1 MEWDISSSADP
12 RPQIPVNRP
21 TEPAH
26 NSYETQP
33 QGESTPASATDSRL
47 DSAGAWLPRV
57 RLRTRFLLSMLLI
70 TAALTSTSLL
80 LVQRSIRNNVR
91 QSIAVNLRNS
101 VAAFQDFRHERE
113 TMLTSDVAL
122 LADLPI
128 TRAIMTSPDPVTIQ
142 DASQSISQIA
152 ASDLFVMVDRN
163 GRVVALH
170 TKTPGLTRAAA
181 EKYFQMSLDDDRG
194 ETSHWWLGEHH
205 LYQTFVEPIYRG
217 SRTDGTLLGFLV
229 IGYEINDRL
238 AAQVSKIAGSQVAF
252 SSGNE
257 IVATTLSPEQAQGGG
272 MQDLIAGSAHD
283 DPRDIDIGNERFL
296 ATSLVLSGSSSA
308 RVRLSVLGS
317 YDQATKFVDQLNRYL
332 VLLGLTAILVG
343 SGLVFFISH
352 TFTRPLGNL
361 VGGVRALEGGDYH
374 HPLDSSGGDEV
385 AELTRTFD
393 RMRASLLKSQRD
405 LLESEQLATIGR
417 MASSISHD
425 LRHSLAAIVA
435 NSEFLCD
442 SHLTPVQR
450 EELYQEVRSGVNL
463 MTDLIDS
470 LLEFARTRESMTPA
484 NANVAETIQRS
495 VLAVRLHPRHHNR
508 SIDVL
513 CGVQVTGWFDQRKLE
528 RALYNLLLNA
538 CEAAPPQS
546 GIVEVTA
553 AEVGGRIT
561 ISVADNGPGIAESI
575 RDRLFHPFVSYG
587 KENGT
592 GLGLAVVQ
600 KIVQDHGG
608 EIEVERTAQG
618 RTVFRIVL
626 PGRTQDESRNTGELA
641 AEASSPVPAVRNHA
655 RQNSVSH
662 PGP

>member
-1 MEWDISSSADP
+1 VLPPRQIESS
-12 RPQIPVNRP
+12 I
-21 TEPAH
+21 
-26 NSYETQP
+26 
-33 QGESTPASATDSRL
+33 ASA
-47 DSAGAWLPRV
+47 AGRLPRL

-70 TAALTSTSLL
+70 TTGLTTTSLL
-80 LVQRSIRNNVR
+80 LVQRSIRSNVR
-91 QSIAVNLRNS
+91 QSISVNLRNS

-142 DASQSISQIA
+142 DASQGISQIA
-152 ASDLFVMVDRN
+152 ASDLFVLVDRG
-163 GRVVALH
+163 GRVVAIH
-170 TKTPGLTRAAA
+170 TKTPGFAKDAA
-181 EKYFQMSLDDDRG
+181 EKYFQQSLDEDRG
-194 ETSHWWLGEHH
+194 ETSHWWLGDHH
-205 LYQTFVEPIYRG
+205 LYQTFIEPIYRG

-238 AAQVSKIAGSQVAF
+238 ADIVSKVAGSQVAF
-252 SSGNE
+252 SCGDE
-257 IVATTLSPEQAQGGG
+257 IVGTTLMPTQVEAKSIR
-272 MQDLIAGSAHD
+272 DLIDGSIHD
-283 DPRDIDIGNERFL
+283 DPRDIEIGNERFL
-296 ATSLVLSGSSSA
+296 ATSLVLSGS
-308 RVRLSVLGS
+308 RETPVRLSVLGS

-332 VLLGLTAILVG
+332 LLLGFAAILVG

-352 TFTRPLGNL
+352 TFTRPLGSL
-361 VGGVRALEGGDYH
+361 VAGVRALEEGDFH
-374 HPLDSSGGDEV
+374 HPLDPRGGDEV
-385 AELTRTFD
+385 AELTRAFD
-393 RMRASLLKSQRD
+393 RMRSSLLKSQRD

-442 SHLTPVQR
+442 SHLSPVQR

-470 LLEFARTRESMTPA
+470 LLEFARTRESLNPA
-484 NANVAETIQRS
+484 YASVSETIQRS

-513 CGVQVTGWFDQRKLE
+513 CGVQVSGWFDQRKLE

-538 CEAAPPQS
+538 CEAAPPM
-546 GIVEVTA
+546 GGKVEITA
-553 AEVGGRIT
+553 GEVAGSIT

-575 RDRLFHPFVSYG
+575 RERLFHPFVSFG

-600 KIVQDHGG
+600 KIVQDHAG
-608 EIEVERTAQG
+608 EIAVERTTQG

-626 PGRTQDESRNTGELA
+626 PGRGQNVSRGTSESA
-641 AEASSPVPAVRNHA
+641 AIAPLPVHTERDDA
-655 RQNSVSH
+655 RQNLISH

>member
-1 MEWDISSSADP
+1 MAWDTSSCADSVNPPPESVSPSA
-12 RPQIPVNRP
+12 Q
-21 TEPAH
+21 T
-26 NSYETQP
+26 
-33 QGESTPASATDSRL
+33 G
-47 DSAGAWLPRV
+47 SAGARLPRL

-70 TAALTSTSLL
+70 TAALTSISLL
-80 LVQRSIRNNVR
+80 LVQRSIRSNVR

-142 DASQSISQIA
+142 DASQDVSQIA
-152 ASDLFVMVDRN
+152 AGDLFVLVDRS

-170 TKTPGLTRAAA
+170 TKTPGFTGEAAQ
-181 EKYFQMSLDDDRG
+181 KFFQQSLDEDLR
-194 ETSHWWLGEHH
+194 ESSHWWLAEHH
-205 LYQTFVEPIYRG
+205 LYQTFIEPIYRG

-229 IGYEINDRL
+229 IGYEINNRL
-238 AAQVSKIAGSQVAF
+238 AESVSKVAGSQVAF
-252 SSGNE
+252 SFGNE
-257 IVATTLSPEQAQGGG
+257 IVGTTLTAAQVQSGAIHDLLGGAV
-272 MQDLIAGSAHD
+272 QDE
-283 DPRDIDIGNERFL
+283 PRDIEIGSERFL
-296 ATSLVLSGSSSA
+296 ATSLVLSGS
-308 RVRLSVLGS
+308 RGTPVRLSVLGS

-332 VLLGLTAILVG
+332 VLLGLAAILVG

-352 TFTRPLGNL
+352 TFTRPLGSL
-361 VGGVRALEGGDYH
+361 VAGVRALEAGDFY
-374 HPLDSSGGDEV
+374 HPLDSRGGDEV
-385 AELTRTFD
+385 AELTRAFD
-393 RMRASLLKSQRD
+393 RMRISLLKSQRD

-442 SHLTPVQR
+442 SHLTPAQR

-470 LLEFARTRESMTPA
+470 LLEFARTRESLTPA
-484 NANVAETIQRS
+484 YANVSETIQRS
-495 VLAVRLHPRHHNR
+495 AQAVRLHPRHHHR
-508 SIDVL
+508 SISIL
-513 CGVQVTGWFDQRKLE
+513 CDDQLSGWFDQRKLE

-538 CEAAPPQS
+538 CEAAPS
-546 GIVEVTA
+546 LGGTVEVTA
-553 AEVGGRIT
+553 ADIRGS
-561 ISVADNGPGIAESI
+561 ISIAVADNGPGIAESI
-575 RDRLFHPFVSYG
+575 QERLFHPFVSYG

-600 KIVQDHGG
+600 KIVQDHSG
-608 EIEVERTAQG
+608 EIVVERTAQG
-618 RTVFRIVL
+618 RTIFRITL
-626 PGRTQDESRNTGELA
+626 PCRQDAARSESASAFSNVRSLVSAERDA
-641 AEASSPVPAVRNHA
+641 AI
-655 RQNSVSH
+655 QNSISH

>member
-1 MEWDISSSADP
+1 M
-12 RPQIPVNRP
+12 
-21 TEPAH
+21 
-26 NSYETQP
+26 
-33 QGESTPASATDSRL
+33 
-47 DSAGAWLPRV
+47 LPRL

-70 TAALTSTSLL
+70 TTGLTTTSLL
-80 LVQRSIRNNVR
+80 LVQRSIRANVR

-122 LADLPI
+122 LAALPI

-142 DASQSISQIA
+142 DASQDVSRIA
-152 ASDLFVMVDRN
+152 GSDLFVLVDRV

-170 TKTPGLTRAAA
+170 TKTPGFTQEAA
-181 EKYFQMSLDDDRG
+181 EKYFQQSVNEDRL
-194 ETSHWWLGEHH
+194 ESSHWWLGDHH
-205 LYQTFVEPIYRG
+205 LYQTFIEPIYRG
-217 SRTDGTLLGFLV
+217 SRAEGTLLGFLV

-238 AAQVSKIAGSQVAF
+238 AAEVSKVAGSQVAF

-257 IVATTLSPEQAQGGG
+257 IVATTLNQAQVQAGAI
-272 MQDLIAGSAHD
+272 QNLIAGSVQG
-283 DPRDIDIGNERFL
+283 DPRDIDVGNEHFL
-296 ATSLVLSGSSSA
+296 ATSLPLSNSA
-308 RVRLSVLGS
+308 STPVRLSVLGS
-317 YDQATKFVDQLNRYL
+317 YDQAAKFIDQLNRYL
-332 VLLGLTAILVG
+332 LLLGLAAILVG

-361 VGGVRALEGGDYH
+361 VAGVRALEGGDFY
-374 HPLDSSGGDEV
+374 HPLDSRGGDEV
-385 AELTRTFD
+385 GELTRAFD

-405 LLESEQLATIGR
+405 LVEAEQLATIGR

-442 SHLTPVQR
+442 SQLTSAQR
-450 EELYQEVRSGVNL
+450 EELYDEVRSGVNL

-470 LLEFARTRESMTPA
+470 LLEFARTRESLNPTY
-484 NANVAETIQRS
+484 ANVAEIIQRA
-495 VLAVRLHPRHHNR
+495 VQAVRLHPRHHGR

-513 CGVQVTGWFDQRKLE
+513 CAGQVCGWFDARKLE

-538 CEAAPPQS
+538 CDAAPDH
-546 GIVEVTA
+546 GGLVEVTA
-553 AEVGGRIT
+553 AEMGGTIT

-575 RDRLFHPFVSYG
+575 RDSLFRPFVSYG

-600 KIVQDHGG
+600 KIVQDHSG
-608 EIEVERTAQG
+608 EVVVERTAQNK
-618 RTVFRIVL
+618 TAFRIVL
-626 PGRTQDESRNTGELA
+626 PARLQEPARSEIQPNAGFPSLVSAPQDD
-641 AEASSPVPAVRNHA
+641 AVRNPI
-655 RQNSVSH
+655 SH

>member
-1 MEWDISSSADP
+1 
-12 RPQIPVNRP
+12 
-21 TEPAH
+21 
-26 NSYETQP
+26 
-33 QGESTPASATDSRL
+33 
-47 DSAGAWLPRV
+47 
-57 RLRTRFLLSMLLI
+57 MLLI
-70 TAALTSTSLL
+70 TTGLTTTSLL
-80 LVQRSIRNNVR
+80 LVQRSIRSNVR

-142 DASQSISQIA
+142 DASQDISQIA
-152 ASDLFVMVDRN
+152 ASDLFVMVDRA

-170 TKTPGLTRAAA
+170 TKTPGFTKEAA
-181 EKYFQMSLDDDRG
+181 ERYFQQSLDDDRG
-194 ETSHWWLGEHH
+194 ESSHWWLGDHH

-217 SRTDGTLLGFLV
+217 SKTDGTLLGFLV

-238 AAQVSKIAGSQVAF
+238 AAEVSKVAGSQVAF
-252 SSGNE
+252 SCGNE
-257 IVATTLSPEQAQGGG
+257 IVGTTLTAAQVQSGSI
-272 MQDLIAGSAHD
+272 QRLIASSAHD
-283 DPRDIDIGNERFL
+283 DPQDMSREIEIGRERFL
-296 ATSLVLSGSSSA
+296 ATSLVLSGS
-308 RVRLSVLGS
+308 RPTPVRLSVLGS
-317 YDQATKFVDQLNRYL
+317 YDQATKFLDRLNRYL
-332 VLLGLTAILVG
+332 LLLGLAAILVG
-343 SGLVFFISH
+343 SGLVFFTSH

-361 VGGVRALEGGDYH
+361 VAGVRALEGGDFH
-374 HPLDSSGGDEV
+374 HPLDPRGGDEV
-385 AELTRTFD
+385 AELTLAFD
-393 RMRASLLKSQRD
+393 RMRTSLLKSQHD

-450 EELYQEVRSGVNL
+450 EELYQEVRTGVNL

-470 LLEFARTRESMTPA
+470 LLEFARTRESLTPA
-484 NANVAETIQRS
+484 YANVSETIQRS
-495 VLAVRLHPRHHNR
+495 VLAVRLHPRHHAR

-513 CGVQVTGWFDQRKLE
+513 CATQLAGWFDQRKLE

-538 CEAAPPQS
+538 CEAAPAL
-546 GIVEVTA
+546 GGKVEVTA
-553 AEVGGRIT
+553 AEVAGSVT

-608 EIEVERTAQG
+608 EIVVERAVHGTSQG
-618 RTVFRIVL
+618 NTIFRIVL
-626 PGRTQDESRNTGELA
+626 PGRLQVASRNAGEPSADA
-641 AEASSPVPAVRNHA
+641 ASLVPAQRDDTRRN
-655 RQNSVSH
+655 SISH

>member
-1 MEWDISSSADP
+1 VNLSPEPDLHS
-12 RPQIPVNRP
+12 PQ
-21 TEPAH
+21 
-26 NSYETQP
+26 TQ
-33 QGESTPASATDSRL
+33 
-47 DSAGAWLPRV
+47 SAGGLLPRL

-70 TAALTSTSLL
+70 TTGLTTISLL
-80 LVQRSIRNNVR
+80 LVQRSIRTNVR

-101 VAAFQDFRHERE
+101 VASFQDFRHERE

-128 TRAIMTSPDPVTIQ
+128 TRAIMTSGDPPTIE
-142 DASQSISQIA
+142 DAAPQVWQIA
-152 ASDLFVMVDRN
+152 AGDLFVMVNRS
-163 GRVVALH
+163 GRVVAMH
-170 TKTPGLTRAAA
+170 TKTPGFTKEAA
-181 EKYFQMSLDDDRG
+181 EKYFQQSLDEDRG
-194 ETSHWWLGEHH
+194 ESSHWWLGDHH
-205 LYQTFVEPIYRG
+205 LYQTFIEPIYRG

-238 AAQVSKIAGSQVAF
+238 AQSVSKVAGSQVAF

-257 IVATTLSPEQAQGGG
+257 IVATTLMPAQAEAQSI
-272 MQDLIAGSAHD
+272 QDLIAGSAHD
-283 DPRDIDIGNERFL
+283 DPRDIDVGRERFL
-296 ATSLVLSGSSSA
+296 ATSLVLSGSQQTP
-308 RVRLSVLGS
+308 VRLSVLGS
-317 YDQATKFVDQLNRYL
+317 YDQATKFVDQLDRYL
-332 VLLGLTAILVG
+332 LLLGLAAILIG
-343 SGLVFFISH
+343 SGLVFFLSH
-352 TFTRPLGNL
+352 TFTRPLGSL
-361 VGGVRALEGGDYH
+361 VAGVRALEGGDFH
-374 HPLDSSGGDEV
+374 HPLDPRGGDEV
-385 AELTRTFD
+385 AELTRAFD

-442 SHLTPVQR
+442 SHLTPGQR
-450 EELYQEVRSGVNL
+450 EELYQEVRTGVNL

-470 LLEFARTRESMTPA
+470 LLEFARTRESLSPA
-484 NANVAETIQRS
+484 SANVSETIHRA

-513 CGVQVTGWFDQRKLE
+513 CSVHVSGWFDQRKLE

-538 CEAAPPQS
+538 CEAAPPL
-546 GIVEVTA
+546 GGKVEVTA
-553 AEVGGRIT
+553 GEVGDSIT

-575 RDRLFHPFVSYG
+575 RERLFHPFVSFG

-608 EIEVERTAQG
+608 EIVVERTVQG
-618 RTVFRIVL
+618 RTVFRIGL
-626 PGRTQDESRNTGELA
+626 PGRLQDASRGAGVDTISFVSA
-641 AEASSPVPAVRNHA
+641 QRDDA
-655 RQNSVSH
+655 RENSISH

>member
-1 MEWDISSSADP
+1 M
-12 RPQIPVNRP
+12 R
-21 TEPAH
+21 
-26 NSYETQP
+26 
-33 QGESTPASATDSRL
+33 PASPL
-47 DSAGAWLPRV
+47 DPTTETAGALLPRL

-70 TAALTSTSLL
+70 TTGLTTTSLL
-80 LVQRSIRNNVR
+80 LVQRSFRINVR

-128 TRAIMTSPDPVTIQ
+128 TRAIMTAPDPATIQ
-142 DASQSISQIA
+142 DASQGISQIA
-152 ASDLFVMVDRN
+152 ASDLFVMVDRS

-170 TKTPGLTRAAA
+170 TKTPGFTGEAA
-181 EKYFQMSLDDDRG
+181 EKYFQQSLDEDRG
-194 ETSHWWLGEHH
+194 EPSHWWLGEHH
-205 LYQTFVEPIYRG
+205 LYQTFIEPIYRG
-217 SRTDGTLLGFLV
+217 TRTEGTLLGFLV

-238 AAQVSKIAGSQVAF
+238 AAEVSKVAGSQVAF
-252 SSGNE
+252 SCGNE
-257 IVATTLSPEQAQGGG
+257 IVGTTLTPAQVQGGSI
-272 MQDLIAGSAHD
+272 QNLIAGSVHD
-283 DPRDIDIGNERFL
+283 DAREIEIGNERFL
-296 ATSLVLSGSSSA
+296 ATSLLLSGS
-308 RVRLSVLGS
+308 RPTPVRLSVLGS
-317 YDQATKFVDQLNRYL
+317 YDQATKFVTQLNRYL
-332 VLLGLTAILVG
+332 LLLGLAAILVG

-361 VGGVRALEGGDYH
+361 VGGVRALEGGDFH
-374 HPLDSSGGDEV
+374 HPLDSRGGDEV
-385 AELTRTFD
+385 GELTRAFE
-393 RMRASLLKSQRD
+393 RMRTSLLKSQRD

-442 SHLTPVQR
+442 SHLTPAQR

-470 LLEFARTRESMTPA
+470 LLEFARTRESLTPA
-484 NANVAETIQRS
+484 YASVSETIQRA

-513 CGVQVTGWFDQRKLE
+513 CGSQVSGWFDQRKLE

-538 CEAAPPQS
+538 CEAAPPV
-546 GIVEVTA
+546 GGTVEVTA
-553 AEVGGRIT
+553 AAVADSIT

-608 EIEVERTAQG
+608 EIFVERTVQCK
-618 RTVFRIVL
+618 TVFQIVL
-626 PGRTQDESRNTGELA
+626 PARLHDTARGSSVDPPSLVTAERNNA
-641 AEASSPVPAVRNHA
+641 M
-655 RQNSVSH
+655 QNSISH
-662 PGP
+662 PGA

>member
-1 MEWDISSSADP
+1 V
-12 RPQIPVNRP
+12 R
-21 TEPAH
+21 
-26 NSYETQP
+26 
-33 QGESTPASATDSRL
+33 PASQLDATTDT
-47 DSAGAWLPRV
+47 AGALLPRL

-70 TAALTSTSLL
+70 TTGLTTTSLL
-80 LVQRSIRNNVR
+80 LVQRSFRINVR
-91 QSIAVNLRNS
+91 QGIAVNLRNS

-142 DASQSISQIA
+142 DASQDISQIA
-152 ASDLFVMVDRN
+152 ASDLFVMVDRG

-170 TKTPGLTRAAA
+170 TKTPGFTREAA
-181 EKYFQMSLDDDRG
+181 EKYFQQSLDEDRG
-194 ETSHWWLGEHH
+194 EPSHWWLGDHH
-205 LYQTFVEPIYRG
+205 LYQTFIEPIYRG
-217 SRTDGTLLGFLV
+217 TRTEGTLLGFLV

-238 AAQVSKIAGSQVAF
+238 AAEVSKVAGSQVAF
-252 SSGNE
+252 SCGNE
-257 IVATTLSPEQAQGGG
+257 IVGTTLTAAQVQGGSI
-272 MQDLIAGSAHD
+272 QNLIAGSLRD
-283 DPRDIDIGNERFL
+283 DAREIEIGNERFL
-296 ATSLVLSGSSSA
+296 ATSLVLSGS
-308 RVRLSVLGS
+308 RPTPVRLSVLGS

-332 VLLGLTAILVG
+332 LLLGLAAILVG
-343 SGLVFFISH
+343 SGLVFLISH

-361 VGGVRALEGGDYH
+361 VGGVRALEGGDFH
-374 HPLDSSGGDEV
+374 HPLDSRGGDEV
-385 AELTRTFD
+385 GELTRAFE
-393 RMRASLLKSQRD
+393 RMRTSLLKSQRD

-442 SHLTPVQR
+442 SHLTPAQR

-470 LLEFARTRESMTPA
+470 LLEFARTRESLTPA
-484 NANVAETIQRS
+484 YASVSETIQRA

-513 CGVQVTGWFDQRKLE
+513 CGNQVSGWFDQRKLE

-538 CEAAPPQS
+538 CEAAPPV
-546 GIVEVTA
+546 GGTVEVTA
-553 AEVGGRIT
+553 AAVADSIT

-575 RDRLFHPFVSYG
+575 RERLFHPFVSYG

-608 EIEVERTAQG
+608 EIFVERTAQG
-618 RTVFRIVL
+618 RTVFQIVL
-626 PGRTQDESRNTGELA
+626 PARVQDAARSSSVDAASLVSTPQDDSQRN
-641 AEASSPVPAVRNHA
+641 SM
-655 RQNSVSH
+655 SH

>member
-1 MEWDISSSADP
+1 MNLSPEPDLHSPQTQSA
-12 RPQIPVNRP
+12 
-21 TEPAH
+21 
-26 NSYETQP
+26 
-33 QGESTPASATDSRL
+33 
-47 DSAGAWLPRV
+47 AGLLPRL

-70 TAALTSTSLL
+70 TTGLTTISLL
-80 LVQRSIRNNVR
+80 LVQRSIRTNVR

-101 VAAFQDFRHERE
+101 VASFQDFRHERE

-128 TRAIMTSPDPVTIQ
+128 TRAIMTSGDPPTIE
-142 DASQSISQIA
+142 DAAPQVWQIA
-152 ASDLFVMVDRN
+152 AGDLFVMVNRS
-163 GRVVALH
+163 GRVVAMH
-170 TKTPGLTRAAA
+170 TKTPGFTKEAA
-181 EKYFQMSLDDDRG
+181 EKYFQQSLDEDRG
-194 ETSHWWLGEHH
+194 ESSHWWLGDHH
-205 LYQTFVEPIYRG
+205 LYQTFIEPIYRG

-238 AAQVSKIAGSQVAF
+238 AQSVSKVAGSQVAF

-257 IVATTLSPEQAQGGG
+257 IVATTLMPAQAEAQSI
-272 MQDLIAGSAHD
+272 QDLIAGSAHD
-283 DPRDIDIGNERFL
+283 DPRDIDVGRERFL
-296 ATSLVLSGSSSA
+296 ATSLVLSGSQQTP
-308 RVRLSVLGS
+308 VRLSVLGS
-317 YDQATKFVDQLNRYL
+317 YDQATKFVDQLDRYL
-332 VLLGLTAILVG
+332 LLLGLAAILIG
-343 SGLVFFISH
+343 SGLVFFLSH
-352 TFTRPLGNL
+352 TFTRPLGSL
-361 VGGVRALEGGDYH
+361 VAGVRALEGGDFH
-374 HPLDSSGGDEV
+374 HPLDPRGGDEV
-385 AELTRTFD
+385 AELTRAFD

-442 SHLTPVQR
+442 SHLTPGQR
-450 EELYQEVRSGVNL
+450 EELYQEVRTGVNL

-470 LLEFARTRESMTPA
+470 LLEFARTRESLSPA
-484 NANVAETIQRS
+484 AANVSETIQRA

-513 CGVQVTGWFDQRKLE
+513 CSVHVSGWFDQRKLE

-538 CEAAPPQS
+538 CEAAPPL
-546 GIVEVTA
+546 GGKVEVTA
-553 AEVGGRIT
+553 GEVGDSIT

-575 RDRLFHPFVSYG
+575 RERLFHPFVSFG

-608 EIEVERTAQG
+608 EIVVERTVQG
-618 RTVFRIVL
+618 RTVFRIGL
-626 PGRTQDESRNTGELA
+626 PGRLQDASRGAGVDTISFVSA
-641 AEASSPVPAVRNHA
+641 QRDDA
-655 RQNSVSH
+655 RENSISH

>member
-1 MEWDISSSADP
+1 M
-12 RPQIPVNRP
+12 PVNP
-21 TEPAH
+21 SPESVPHSSQTESKTEPA
-26 NSYETQP
+26 
-33 QGESTPASATDSRL
+33 
-47 DSAGAWLPRV
+47 GALLPRL

-70 TAALTSTSLL
+70 TTGLTTTSLL
-80 LVQRSIRNNVR
+80 LVQRSIRGNVR

-128 TRAIMTSPDPVTIQ
+128 TRAIMTSANPATIQ
-142 DASQSISQIA
+142 DASQDISQIA
-152 ASDLFVMVDRN
+152 ASDLFVMVDRS
-163 GRVVALH
+163 GQVVALH
-170 TKTPGLTRAAA
+170 TKTPGFTREAAA
-181 EKYFQMSLDDDRG
+181 KYFQQSLDEDRG
-194 ETSHWWLGEHH
+194 ESSHWWLGEHH
-205 LYQTFVEPIYRG
+205 LYQTFIEPIYRG

-238 AAQVSKIAGSQVAF
+238 AEEVSKVAGSQVAF
-252 SSGNE
+252 SCGNE
-257 IVATTLSPEQAQGGG
+257 IVGTTLPPAQVHGGSI
-272 MQDLIAGSAHD
+272 QDLIAGSVHD
-283 DPRDIDIGNERFL
+283 DPRDIEIGSERFL
-296 ATSLVLSGSSSA
+296 ATSLVLSGSQSTP
-308 RVRLSVLGS
+308 VRLSVLGS

-332 VLLGLTAILVG
+332 LLLGLAAILVG

-352 TFTRPLGNL
+352 TFTRPLGSL
-361 VGGVRALEGGDYH
+361 VAGVRALEGGDFY
-374 HPLDSSGGDEV
+374 HPLDPRGGDEV
-385 AELTRTFD
+385 AELTRAFD
-393 RMRASLLKSQRD
+393 RMRTSLLKSQRD

-442 SHLTPVQR
+442 SHLTPAQR
-450 EELYQEVRSGVNL
+450 EELYQEVRTGVNL

-470 LLEFARTRESMTPA
+470 LLEFARTRESLSPA
-484 NANVAETIQRS
+484 YANVSETIHRS

-513 CGVQVTGWFDQRKLE
+513 CSVQVSGWFDQRKLE
-528 RALYNLLLNA
+528 RVLYNLLLNA
-538 CEAAPPQS
+538 CEATPPLG

-553 AEVGGRIT
+553 GEVAGSIT

-575 RDRLFHPFVSYG
+575 RERLFHPFVSYG

-608 EIEVERTAQG
+608 EIVVERTVLG

-626 PGRTQDESRNTGELA
+626 PGCLQDASRS
-641 AEASSPVPAVRNHA
+641 ASEPAVEVSSFVPAQRDDA
-655 RQNSVSH
+655 AQKSISH

>member
-1 MEWDISSSADP
+1 MNPSPE
-12 RPQIPVNRP
+12 PVR
-21 TEPAH
+21 
-26 NSYETQP
+26 
-33 QGESTPASATDSRL
+33 PASQLDATTDT
-47 DSAGAWLPRV
+47 AGALLPRL

-70 TAALTSTSLL
+70 TTGLTTTSLL
-80 LVQRSIRNNVR
+80 LVQRSFRINVR
-91 QSIAVNLRNS
+91 QGIAVNLRNS

-142 DASQSISQIA
+142 DASQDISQIA
-152 ASDLFVMVDRN
+152 ASDLFVMVDRG

-170 TKTPGLTRAAA
+170 TKTPGFTREAA
-181 EKYFQMSLDDDRG
+181 EKYFQQSLDEDRG
-194 ETSHWWLGEHH
+194 EPSHWWLGEHH
-205 LYQTFVEPIYRG
+205 LYQTFIEPIYRG
-217 SRTDGTLLGFLV
+217 TRTEGTLLGFLV

-238 AAQVSKIAGSQVAF
+238 AAEVSKVAGSQVAF
-252 SSGNE
+252 SCGNE
-257 IVATTLSPEQAQGGG
+257 IVGTTLTAAQVQGGSI
-272 MQDLIAGSAHD
+272 QNLIAGSLRD
-283 DPRDIDIGNERFL
+283 DAREIEIGNERFL
-296 ATSLVLSGSSSA
+296 ATSLVLSGS
-308 RVRLSVLGS
+308 RPTPVRLSVLGS

-332 VLLGLTAILVG
+332 LLLGLAAILVG
-343 SGLVFFISH
+343 SGLVFLISH

-361 VGGVRALEGGDYH
+361 VGGVRALEGGDFH
-374 HPLDSSGGDEV
+374 HPLDSRGGDEV
-385 AELTRTFD
+385 GELTRAFE
-393 RMRASLLKSQRD
+393 RMRTSLLKSQRD

-442 SHLTPVQR
+442 SHLTPAQR

-470 LLEFARTRESMTPA
+470 LLEFARTRESLTPA
-484 NANVAETIQRS
+484 YASVSETIQRA

-513 CGVQVTGWFDQRKLE
+513 CGNQVSGWFDQRKLE

-538 CEAAPPQS
+538 CEAAPPV
-546 GIVEVTA
+546 GGTVEVTA
-553 AEVGGRIT
+553 AAVADSIT

-575 RDRLFHPFVSYG
+575 RERLFHPFVSYG

-608 EIEVERTAQG
+608 EIFVERTAQG
-618 RTVFRIVL
+618 RTVFQIVL
-626 PGRTQDESRNTGELA
+626 PARVQDAARSSSVDAASLVSTPQDDSQRN
-641 AEASSPVPAVRNHA
+641 SM
-655 RQNSVSH
+655 SH